1 MDFRLLGP
9 FEVWHDD
16 KPISIGAHRQRAVLA
31 LLAIHA
37 GRVLSTDQI
46 VDEIWGDDAPPSAV
60 RTVHAYVSRL
70 RSSLRVARGSA
81 SVGDVL
87 VSRDPGYALNVDP
100 QQIDAARF
108 EEGLVQASISMKEG
122 RPELANETIQRALS
136 LWRGTALADFVYE
149 PFAASESDRL
159 NERRLEAIE
168 LRIDTDLALARHGH
182 LISELESL
190 IVSHPLRERYWAQL
204 MIALYRS
211 GRQSDALAAYGR
223 VRRMLIDE
231 LGIEPGPE
239 LRRLEGLVLE
249 QSPDLAWS
257 PPLSD
262 TYGRLSSASARQPQQ
277 AGFSARWRS
286 QTSDLLPFVDR
297 MEQFAT
303 LQQLLDAPT
312 SGASAQL
319 VLILGEPGCGK
330 SRLLTEFGRRA
341 VDQEVLVGSGS
352 AERETSLP
360 YGPFADVLRDVLDSA
375 GSETLDRFGHLKD
388 DLTWLLP
395 ELGPA
400 PSLDADNLAPVRG
413 RVVEAVMQVLGGVGD
428 QRPLLVLIDD
438 AHRLG
443 EGSMALLMALLG
455 RPWERTVTV
464 VVACRAGVEDWGS
477 SRESLIDL
485 LKHDGTVTLEVD
497 RLRSHDLSELVDR
510 LEIQSPD
517 LDGTD
522 LASRLVVQTGGVP
535 LLVREV
541 LAIWKSD
548 TDVLGPSLGGSIS
561 ISPLVES
568 VIGQRLDQLSDR
580 TRRVLQVAAIIGM
593 QFDIENVARASRN
606 TSEEALESFDE
617 ALGRGIVVETDH
629 YDTFAFDHGLIREV
643 LVGSVP
649 RSRAVRVHSSAAKG
663 FAARGSAIEAAEHAL
678 EAVPDLGTQQMVELV
693 TSGTDAAL
701 ASLQFE
707 RARSLGRGG
716 LEVLD
721 GLDETPT
728 AAHRVDLLI
737 RVGRAE
743 ALTGR
748 VASAEEAW
756 QVAADLA
763 RSAGDSERLARVSLA
778 TDLLSRN
785 VESSKLR
792 WELLTESLER
802 SGPNWTKLRLQVASE
817 WLNEAATPD
826 HRAVTPD
833 IVDEVVGGA
842 TRLGD
847 LPVLVAVYRARHA
860 WSRFGHDPR
869 KRQWTAEFLEAATSL
884 GQDEW
889 LFHAHLAC
897 LIDAMADADGDGVDR
912 SLELLREAG
921 ARVRMPRDLWF
932 RELATATCARLR
944 GEFELADEHI
954 ARLSVLG
961 ERYGISDTAAVVGA
975 VAYTN
980 AYHHGDLGRLREP
993 LEVFAETDLNVPAW
1007 LLAAGVA
1014 ALSDA
1019 DVKAASE
1026 ILERGVA
1033 LLTDGAYD
1041 GLWLTAVCLAVE
1053 IAARVD
1059 SGSHFAARLIHL
1071 LEPYSGQYAIVGTL
1085 TTEYGPIDRCLGMLE
1100 FMRGNADKASLYFA
1114 SGVEA
1119 CARLRA
1125 APWEWLTRH
1134 DWRAVEQL
1142 AGGPARSWWSGL
1154 PEVTRPLPPI
1164 IQR

>member
-1 MDFRLLGP
+1 
-9 FEVWHDD
+9 
-16 KPISIGAHRQRAVLA
+16 
-31 LLAIHA
+31 
-37 GRVLSTDQI
+37 
-46 VDEIWGDDAPPSAV
+46 
-60 RTVHAYVSRL
+60 
-70 RSSLRVARGSA
+70 
-81 SVGDVL
+81 
-87 VSRDPGYALNVDP
+87 
-100 QQIDAARF
+100 
-108 EEGLVQASISMKEG
+108 
-122 RPELANETIQRALS
+122 
-136 LWRGTALADFVYE
+136 
-149 PFAASESDRL
+149 
-159 NERRLEAIE
+159 
-168 LRIDTDLALARHGH
+168 
-182 LISELESL
+182 
-190 IVSHPLRERYWAQL
+190 
-204 MIALYRS
+204 
-211 GRQSDALAAYGR
+211 
-223 VRRMLIDE
+223 
-231 LGIEPGPE
+231 
-239 LRRLEGLVLE
+239 
-249 QSPDLAWS
+249 
-257 PPLSD
+257 
-262 TYGRLSSASARQPQQ
+262 
-277 AGFSARWRS
+277 
-286 QTSDLLPFVDR
+286 
-297 MEQFAT
+297 
-303 LQQLLDAPT
+303 
-312 SGASAQL
+312 
-319 VLILGEPGCGK
+319 
-330 SRLLTEFGRRA
+330 
-341 VDQEVLVGSGS
+341 
-352 AERETSLP
+352 
-360 YGPFADVLRDVLDSA
+360 
-375 GSETLDRFGHLKD
+375 
-388 DLTWLLP
+388 
-395 ELGPA
+395 
-400 PSLDADNLAPVRG
+400 
-413 RVVEAVMQVLGGVGD
+413 
-428 QRPLLVLIDD
+428 
-438 AHRLG
+438 
-443 EGSMALLMALLG
+443 MALLMALLG

-464 VVACRAGVEDWGS
+464 VAACRTRIEDWDS

-485 LKHDGTVTLEVD
+485 LKRDGTVTLEVD

-510 LEIQSPD
+510 LETRPPG
-517 LDGTD
+517 LDGMD
-522 LASRLVVQTGGVP
+522 LASRLVLQTGGVP

-548 TDVLGPSLGGSIS
+548 AEVLGPSLGGSVS

-593 QFDIENVARASRN
+593 QFDIEGVARASRV

-617 ALGRGIVVETDH
+617 ALGRGILVETDR

-643 LVGSVP
+643 LAGSVP
-649 RSRAVRVHSSAAKG
+649 RSRAVRVHSSAARG

-707 RARSLGRGG
+707 RARSLGRRA

-721 GLDETPT
+721 GLDETPK

-743 ALTGR
+743 ALAGR
-748 VASAEEAW
+748 VSSAEEAW
-756 QVAADLA
+756 QEGADLA
-763 RSAGDSERLARVSLA
+763 RSAGDNERLARVSLA

-802 SGPNWTKLRLQVASE
+802 SGPNWPKLRLQVASE

-826 HRAVTPD
+826 HRAVTPE
-833 IVDEVVGGA
+833 IVDEVVDGA
-842 TRLGD
+842 RRLGD

-860 WSRFGHDPR
+860 WSRFGYDPR
-869 KRQWTAEFLEAATSL
+869 RRQWTAEFLETATSL

-889 LFHAHLAC
+889 LFYAHLAC
-897 LIDAMADADGDGVDR
+897 LIDAMADADGDGVDH

-954 ARLSVLG
+954 ARLSILG

-993 LEVFAETDLNVPAW
+993 LELFAETDLNVPAW

-1014 ALSDA
+1014 ALSDC
-1019 DVKAASE
+1019 DVKGASE

-1033 LLTDGAYD
+1033 LLTDGAHD

-1053 IAARVD
+1053 IAGRVD
-1059 SGSHFAARLIHL
+1059 SGVHFAARLIHL

-1100 FMRGNADKASLYFA
+1100 FMRGNADQASFYFA
-1114 SGVEA
+1114 SGVDA
-1119 CARLRA
+1119 CKRLRA

-1142 AGGPARSWWSGL
+1142 TGRPERSWWSGL

-1164 IQR
+1164 LQH